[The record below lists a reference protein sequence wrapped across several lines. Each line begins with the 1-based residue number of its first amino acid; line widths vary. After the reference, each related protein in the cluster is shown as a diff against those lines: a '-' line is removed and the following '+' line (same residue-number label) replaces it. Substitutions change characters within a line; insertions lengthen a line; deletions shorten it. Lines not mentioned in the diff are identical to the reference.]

1 MSLPLC
7 WSTLAGEGAQPWLS
21 HLLSARTAQKMLG
34 NLVQALNS
42 MLLELS
48 PTYPLCFSDT
58 SDPGRFLEDK
68 LSLSA
73 LPAWFLFFFFGGEG
87 VIYPLIPARSFPKL
101 SCAGVLLRAAP
112 SQLSRRGEPSLGFES
127 RITFSEESKSQSEP
141 LGNME
146 CAAMEMCSLCSL
158 RKRRPQGGKSKI
170 LIADPAAP
178 AVLESPVLSGWDNT
192 SMPPCLLSR
201 ALS

>member
-1 MSLPLC
+1 MFKSKQARRGFFAESLPLC
-7 WSTLAGEGAQPWLS
+7 WSTPCPAGEGAQPWLS

-73 LPAWFLFFFFGGEG
+73 LPAWFIFFFWRR
-87 VIYPLIPARSFPKL
+87 RSYLPT
-101 SCAGVLLRAAP
+101 
-112 SQLSRRGEPSLGFES
+112 EPSKELSKAVLCRSLVES
-127 RITFSEESKSQSEP
+127 CTF
-141 LGNME
+141 
-146 CAAMEMCSLCSL
+146 
-158 RKRRPQGGKSKI
+158 
-170 LIADPAAP
+170 P
-178 AVLESPVLSGWDNT
+178 AVQERGAQPWF
-192 SMPPCLLSR
+192 
-201 ALS
+201 